1 MPPQMTA
8 KSAVCLFLAAFVLA
22 GSPAGPQMS
31 PGLERL
37 VAQGHKHYQKQEY
50 ELARSVY
57 EQARQRAEREG
68 NLKWALR
75 LRNNVGATFLAVQQH
90 HGALQSFLQAREMAR
105 QQQDREVEAAACANL
120 AAIYMLIGD
129 GDAAEESLGAATA
142 RLPVGSAN
150 RARLLAQ
157 RARLEIRRGAGDRAE
172 VTVGEALAAAQTA
185 NDRAVEA
192 LVWDDLA
199 MMRMGAGDLAGAET
213 ALANEYRLWALFH
226 TPNPEFLHWRIARLR
241 LFQGRAEEA
250 LDWLKRAAGYARRSP
265 GSMTPHW
272 REHDLALALEMAGR
286 RTEALEA
293 ARRAWLWSV
302 EWRQEVLPAQTAQ
315 LAADVTQADLA
326 ALYARLADGS
336 ARHQEEVFLAVEQ
349 SRAASLRYAL
359 LNRPAMR
366 DRLGAE
372 YTRTLMGWRSAT
384 ARWLNGGQ
392 GGAEPAAI
400 GRMRAKLAELEA
412 SAGLPAPLL
421 GREGSPALEQLS
433 GKLGNGAVL
442 FSFQLGEPASHV
454 RLLTSKGVTQARLP
468 GRAELTKQVEAFREA
483 IEANDEA
490 TPVLGARLYQVLFGF
505 APQAAREVPLWY
517 LSLDDALLSLP
528 FPALRTGGRER
539 GAWLAESHRIA
550 VVPSAF
556 SLLREARPS
565 PGRRLL
571 AVGDAVHNSADP
583 RYRPSGGAVQRW
595 APLSFWIW
603 PQMRD
608 AVPSARLELPALAG
622 SGREIEKVAA
632 VWRSAGL
639 TAEVLSGADASQAL
653 LEKALSRTPGTL
665 HFATHVIPVPHG
677 ESRFLLRQSPAG
689 NGSPVSYVVSRP
701 DDAFLALS
709 MQPDGGRDGINTASV
724 PAFDVPGSL
733 IVLNGCSSGLARV
746 QPGAGL
752 MGFARAWI
760 SAGASSVVASLW
772 PLTDDSGA
780 FFESF
785 YQARLNGRTTTESLQ
800 TAQTAMIRGQ
810 GWRAEP
816 RHWAAYLAAGQ
827 E

>member
-1 MPPQMTA
+1 MTA
-8 KSAVCLFLAAFVLA
+8 KSALCLVLAALVLA
-22 GSPAGPQMS
+22 GSPAGPKMS

-37 VAQGHKHYQKQEY
+37 VAQGHAHYQKQEY
-50 ELARSVY
+50 ELARNAY
-57 EQARQRAEREG
+57 EQASQRAGREG

-75 LRNNVGATFLAVQQH
+75 LRNNIGATFLAGLQH
-90 HGALQSFLQAREMAR
+90 QGALQAFLQAREMAR
-105 QQQDREVEAAACANL
+105 QQKDGEVEAAACANL
-120 AAIYMLIGD
+120 AAIYMMIGD
-129 GDAAEESLGAATA
+129 GDAAEESLAVATA

-157 RARLEIRRGAGDRAE
+157 RARLEIRRGAGVRAE
-172 VTVGEALAAAQTA
+172 ATVGEALAAAQSA
-185 NDRAVEA
+185 DDRAVES
-192 LVWDDLA
+192 LIWDDLA
-199 MMRMGAGDLAGAET
+199 MMRMGAGDLSGAET

-226 TPNPEFLHWRIARLR
+226 TPNPEFLHWRVARLR

-250 LDWLKRAAGYARRSP
+250 LEWLKRAASHGRRTP

-272 REHDLALALEMAGR
+272 REYDLAVALEMAGR
-286 RTEALEA
+286 RAEALEA
-293 ARRAWLWSV
+293 ARRAWKWSV

-315 LAADVTQADLA
+315 LAADVAQADLA

-336 ARHQEEVFLAVEQ
+336 SRHQEEVFLAVEQ

-366 DRLGAE
+366 QRLGAE
-372 YTRTLMGWRSAT
+372 YTRTLMGWRGAT
-384 ARWLNGGQ
+384 ARWLNGGE
-392 GGAEPAAI
+392 GGAEPATI
-400 GRMRAKLAELEA
+400 GRLRARLAELEA

-421 GREGSPALEQLS
+421 GREGSPGVEQLS
-433 GKLGNGAVL
+433 GRLGDGAVL
-442 FSFQLGEPASHV
+442 FSFQLGEPASYA
-454 RLLTSKGVTQARLP
+454 RLLTSKGVMQARLP
-468 GRAELTKQVEAFREA
+468 GRAGLTRQVEEFRKA

-490 TPVLGARLYQVLFGF
+490 APVLGWRLYQVLFGF
-505 APQAAREVPLWY
+505 APQVAREAPLWY

-528 FPALRTGGRER
+528 FSALRTGGREG

-550 VVPSAF
+550 VAPSAF
-556 SLLREARPS
+556 SLLQEARPM
-565 PGRRLL
+565 PGGRLL

-583 RYRPSGGAVQRW
+583 RYRPAGGAIQRW

-603 PQMRD
+603 PQMGK
-608 AVPSARLELPALAG
+608 AVAEARLELPALAG

-632 VWRSAGL
+632 VWRKAGV
-639 TAEVLSGADASQAL
+639 TAEALSGADASVAQ
-653 LEKALSRTPGTL
+653 LEEALSRTPGTV

-677 ESRFLLRQSPAG
+677 ETRFLLRQSPSG
-689 NGSPVSYVVSRP
+689 HGSRISYVVSRP

-709 MQPDGGRDGINTASV
+709 MRPDGGRDGVNTATV

-733 IVLNGCSSGLARV
+733 IVLNGCSSGLART
-746 QPGAGL
+746 QTGAGL

-785 YQARLNGRTTTESLQ
+785 YSARLSGHSTSKSLQ

-816 RHWAAYLAAGQ
+816 RHWAAYVAAGQ